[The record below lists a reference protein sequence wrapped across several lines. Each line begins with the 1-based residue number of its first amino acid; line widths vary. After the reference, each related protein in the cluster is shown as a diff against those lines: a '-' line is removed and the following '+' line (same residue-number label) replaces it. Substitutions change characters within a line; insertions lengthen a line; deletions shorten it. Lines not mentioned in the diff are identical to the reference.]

1 MKNNIEEVI
10 NLLKESNLTLGS
22 CESLTG
28 GLFSSTVT
36 SYSGVSKFYKG
47 CICSYSTLV
56 KHDLLKID
64 QDLID
69 FKGVVSKEIAYE
81 MAKQASKLLD
91 TDITISFTGNA
102 GPTAMEGKEVGLVY
116 IGLKIKDEIMTFEY
130 HFDGNRNSIR
140 EQVVEEGFN
149 LIKKYLGNN

>member
-69 FKGVVSKEIAYE
+69 S
-81 MAKQASKLLD
+81 
-91 TDITISFTGNA
+91 
-102 GPTAMEGKEVGLVY
+102 
-116 IGLKIKDEIMTFEY
+116 
-130 HFDGNRNSIR
+130 
-140 EQVVEEGFN
+140 
-149 LIKKYLGNN
+149 

>member
-10 NLLKESNLTLGS
+10 ELLKESNLTLGS

-36 SYSGVSKFYKG
+36 SYPGVSKFYKG

-69 FKGVVSKEIAYE
+69 TKGVVSKEIAYE
-81 MAKQASKLLD
+81 MARSASMLLD

-116 IGLKIKDEIMTFEY
+116 IGLKIKDDIKTFEY

-140 EQVVEEGFN
+140 EQVVIEGFN